1 MKKRAEGALFRV
13 GCITMASAVLSAFA
27 HNWLACAMTA
37 FFGVLCM
44 RLSMEAASES
54 HPPKQE
60 DKP

>member
-37 FFGVLCM
+37 FFGFVCM

-54 HPPKQE
+54 QSAKKGGQ
-60 DKP
+60 